1 MAFYKKKND
10 NNKRIRF
17 SRERETN
24 DLTGNDQRKRTRKIM
39 KQITRTRPR
48 KYHFD
53 FFQMIFLNVRYG
65 DVNQRKD
72 VSGRLKTIEYR
83 CLQRK

>member
-1 MAFYKKKND
+1 
-10 NNKRIRF
+10 
-17 SRERETN
+17 
-24 DLTGNDQRKRTRKIM
+24 M

-48 KYHFD
+48 IYHFD